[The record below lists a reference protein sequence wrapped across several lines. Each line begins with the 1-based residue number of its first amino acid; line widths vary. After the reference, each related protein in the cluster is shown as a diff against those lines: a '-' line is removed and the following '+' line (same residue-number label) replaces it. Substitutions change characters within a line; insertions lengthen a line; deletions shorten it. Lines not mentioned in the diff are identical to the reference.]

1 MYQWEHV
8 GKDDASTEL
17 NSELL
22 TPGGARRSYLGVGV
36 RGTAEISSQAS
47 AVELGTDCTQVRWG
61 FQEQDCES
69 SLPSPDECQIGL

>member
-22 TPGGARRSYLGVGV
+22 TPGGAGGATLGWGGAAGKIFPGFSGGAGSRLRRSEVGFP
-36 RGTAEISSQAS
+36 GT
-47 AVELGTDCTQVRWG
+47 
-61 FQEQDCES
+61 
-69 SLPSPDECQIGL
+69 GL

>member
-22 TPGGARRSYLGVGV
+22 TPGGARRSYLGE
-36 RGTAEISSQAS
+36 GTGGRLEITSQAS
-47 AVELGTDCTQVRWG
+47 AVELGTDCAEVRWG

>member
-8 GKDDASTEL
+8 GKDDASIEL

-22 TPGGARRSYLGVGV
+22 TPGGARRSYLGVGGV
-36 RGTAEISSQAS
+36 RLEMSSQAS
-47 AVELGTDCTQVRWG
+47 AVELGTDCAEVRWG